1 MLSKGARKNHPGEIF
16 FSASF
21 TCKSIYL
28 LVLHKT
34 DKIPYIH
41 VRKPSYILA
50 LGSFSVLDIKVNIN
64 HNSMTFTYLIISVPY
79 RSFNR
84 STIPLI

>member
-21 TCKSIYL
+21 TCESIYL

-41 VRKPSYILA
+41 VRKPSCILA
-50 LGSFSVLDIKVNIN
+50 LGELFSVRYK
-64 HNSMTFTYLIISVPY
+64 SKYKS
-79 RSFNR
+79 
-84 STIPLI
+84 